1 MGSCASNQPE
11 KNGEVERIAREQQK
25 KRTFKRQTLAKIK
38 RETPHMWPMGESH
51 TSTNHNFHH
60 FEQWKSFYPVC
71 VVCRSLC
78 MRWLISP
85 IRQYFLL
92 DSSLRMQP
100 VCLCGAHY
108 FWPQCKPETELRA
121 KMKIYYTGIVNCEG
135 SRKKRVYYIQTLGWV
150 NTMFSPSTTPDVG
163 EFLLTAC
170 EYELFGMVKA
180 YVYLAVRSFGRSS
193 CSVFFSHRVITHRR
207 NMKYLKANR

>member
-1 MGSCASNQPE
+1 MPFNGLVRVQPTRKKWGSR
-11 KNGEVERIAREQQK
+11 KNCKRAAE

-121 KMKIYYTGIVNCEG
+121 RMKIYYTGIVNCEG
-135 SRKKRVYYIQTLGWV
+135 SRKKESILYSNIGL
-150 NTMFSPSTTPDVG
+150 S
-163 EFLLTAC
+163 
-170 EYELFGMVKA
+170 
-180 YVYLAVRSFGRSS
+180 
-193 CSVFFSHRVITHRR
+193 
-207 NMKYLKANR
+207 KYNVQS